1 MEILDMIVENDEL
14 IAMAIGAV
22 IGALLIAFTCYVVS
36 KVKHDS
42 EIRDAYNEAKLAGED
57 YPEWKLAK
65 SSTWYKGYKLALVI
79 LSAMSAAIGFGVSV
93 VAMKY
98 GYADGMIESAAC
110 AFVGALIGGLVV
122 DRKVIHPI
130 ADNEFLV
137 KCETPIVDAFL
148 QPADPVTEPAQP
160 EVDPSVL
167 AIARKLKEEGLI

>member
-22 IGALLIAFTCYVVS
+22 VGALLIAFTCYVGS

-79 LSAMSAAIGFGVSV
+79 LAAMSAAIGFAASV
-93 VAMKY
+93 VVMKY

-110 AFVGALIGGLVV
+110 AFVGALVGGLIV
-122 DRKVIHPI
+122 DKKIIHPI
-130 ADNEFLV
+130 AHNEFLEKV
-137 KCETPIVDAFL
+137 ETPLVDAFL
-148 QPADPVTEPAQP
+148 QPAPEIAEPAP
-160 EVDPSVL
+160 EIDPSVL
-167 AIARKLKEEGLI
+167 AIARKLKDEGLI